1 MGNLTTRRDQ
11 CTHMKN
17 ISIWYSEVDRY
28 LTENSVVCFTAVP
41 MLISRNEAREL

>member
-17 ISIWYSEVDRY
+17 ISTWYSEVGRY
-28 LTENSVVCFTAVP
+28 LAENSIVCFTAVL
-41 MLISRNEAREL
+41 MLKSMKEV